1 MDYYPRSMSQI
12 ETCQRLERW
21 KEAKVQI
28 SVQNKTFFWMGHLPK
43 QIVERFINRLLLN
56 YKKTSDFTSLVA
68 TISIQWVPLI
78 LLKWPCFGSTEWW
91 DQNFDRNRDFFSK
104 TKFSE
109 TETFFLRP
117 NFLKPKPDTGLNR
130 NQSDILQT
138 MEQQTNKW
146 KLKKKI

>member
-1 MDYYPRSMSQI
+1 MNNIFLNGLLPSINVPNWNVPKARAMKRGQSANLSTKQNILWDG
-12 ETCQRLERW
+12 TF
-21 KEAKVQI
+21 AKTNSGKVYQ
-28 SVQNKTFFWMGHLPK
+28 SVTTQL
-43 QIVERFINRLLLN
+43 Q
-56 YKKTSDFTSLVA
+56 KTSDFTSLVA

-130 NQSDILQT
+130 NLSDILQT
-138 MEQQTNKW
+138 LEQQTNK
-146 KLKKKI
+146 